1 MMGRH
6 IKNVMAVLL
15 MLAFSLQLLC
25 GTSVVEADTPEG
37 TVGGESTFL
46 SVETQFE
53 ENILSV
59 YITGA
64 DAAKEAVAVWSAYDD
79 DGVLVNMVSSNVSI
93 SEKRPA
99 QFKMEPAWSLDEY
112 SSTLYIWDKENYT
125 PFCSEI
131 NFTKGSQMEQKF
143 YAYVYG
149 YVTGNNDR
157 DSSLHLA
164 VSTDGKNFEAINS
177 GTGLLYGRNETSE
190 GSKNLATGIGFV
202 GTGLFRN
209 EDGKFGMIA
218 PQHKNSNHYY
228 VYFSENLLDFN
239 EGVLLKPGDADYD
252 YYRDYYLDIMDESA
266 AYTSDN
272 EPVVPTGAYNGSF
285 MQITLNEYY
294 TLYNRF
300 NTSEEDEETLSY
312 ANPFIMQRA
321 DPYICYDEEEG
332 SYYFT
337 STYPAFHNV
346 LGGYDRLIMRKADT
360 VEGLSDENGGLQ
372 NENVIWQAPS
382 GGNMSRH
389 IWAPELHKINGRYY
403 MFFAAGN
410 ESNVWHIRPYVLVCK
425 EGCDPYLPESWR
437 NADGSYE
444 IHAAESRDSRYF
456 KNMSLDMTY
465 FEHNGKHY
473 VIWADIIGQ
482 SALYMQEIDPDRPW
496 VGISDKVIM
505 LTTPEYGWE
514 REGERVNEGA
524 SIIKHDGKIFCAFS
538 ASGTGPEYCI
548 GGLYADEDSDLLD
561 EASWTKLGYPLLTS
575 ADVAGEYGPGHN
587 CFFYD
592 PNGNPIFVYHARP
605 AECFENKCEWANASP
620 LYDPCRHA
628 RIKKMHWSNDGFPIL
643 K

>member
-1 MMGRH
+1 MRGR
-6 IKNVMAVLL
+6 VRYVAPVVL
-15 MLAFSLQLLC
+15 MIAFSVQLLC
-25 GTSVVEADTPEG
+25 GMSFVNANEEEGNIAEKNQFISVN
-37 TVGGESTFL
+37 
-46 SVETQFE
+46 TQLNE
-53 ENILSV
+53 DGLWV
-59 YITGA
+59 YITG
-64 DAAKEAVAVWSAYDD
+64 DDSAKEVTAVWSAYDNE
-79 DGVLVNMVSSNVSI
+79 GVLMNMVSNNVSI
-93 SEKRPA
+93 PENGLA

-112 SSTLYIWDKENYT
+112 SSSLYIWDTENHT
-125 PFCSEI
+125 PFCNQI
-131 NFTKGSQMEQKF
+131 NYEKGSHMEQTF
-143 YAYVYG
+143 FAYVYG
-149 YVTGNNDR
+149 YITGSNDR
-157 DSSLHLA
+157 DSSLHIA

-190 GSKNLATGIGFV
+190 GSKNLLTGIGFA
-202 GTGLFRN
+202 GTALFRG

-218 PQHKNSNHYY
+218 PQQKNSECYY
-228 VYFSENLLDFN
+228 VYFSNNLLDFD
-239 EGVLLKPGDADYD
+239 EGVLLKSGDADYE
-252 YYRDYYLDIMDESA
+252 YYRGLYEDIMKEA
-266 AYTSDN
+266 ADYATDN
-272 EPVVPTGAYNGSF
+272 EPTLPQGSYAGSYL
-285 MQITLNEYY
+285 QITLNEYY

-300 NTSEEDEETLSY
+300 NTSEEDEETLNY

-321 DPYICYDEEEG
+321 DPYICYDEEEEC
-332 SYYFT
+332 YYFT

-346 LGGYDRLIMRKADT
+346 LGGYDRLIIRKSDT
-360 VEGLSDENGGLQ
+360 VEGLSDENGGLE
-372 NENVIWQAPS
+372 NERIIWQAPS

-456 KNMSLDMTY
+456 KNMSLDMSY

-482 SALYMQEIDPDRPW
+482 SALYMQEIDPDKPW

-524 SIIKHDGKIFCAFS
+524 SIIKHGGKIFCAFS

-548 GGLYADEDSDLLD
+548 GGLYADEDSDLMD
-561 EASWTKLGYPLLTS
+561 EKSWTKLGYPLLTS